1 MDFSF
6 LISISDGDNQFIADF
21 ISTFEDTT
29 MVQINQMKD
38 AFQDGNMDEV
48 KKLAHQI
55 KPTGEM
61 LAFESQPDIMQLNSA
76 PDSVSSDKLDQIVQ
90 ESNEIL
96 KALKAEFSL

>member
-29 MVQINQMKD
+29 IAQINQMKD
-38 AFQDGNMDEV
+38 AFDNGNLDEV

-61 LAFESQPDIMQLNSA
+61 LAFESQPDILQLNNA
-76 PDSVSSDKLDQIVQ
+76 PDTVSGDKLDRIAE

-96 KALKAEFSL
+96 KALKSEFSL